1 MITRPES
8 IFCCCSNL
16 YKEYMYIAKIK
27 INPRRAN
34 ILINIVKFED
44 IIPLL
49 EGNIARVNK

>member
-8 IFCCCSNL
+8 IFCCLSNL
-16 YKEYMYIAKIK
+16 YKEYMYTPNIK

-34 ILINIVKFED
+34 ILTNIVKFED

-49 EGNIARVNK
+49 EGKIARINK